1 MTATDSVVAAV
12 NKRLGLLRTSKDA
25 AAAATE
31 ATLAAVTPRFVAPM
45 FGRLDFLVSP
55 KTQQLLLLEVEAL
68 EPSLYFRHN
77 EGMATALAGKV
88 LETLSIVEEEIAARA
103 K

>member
-12 NKRLGLLRTSKDA
+12 NKRLGLLRTSKHVA
-25 AAAATE
+25 ADSEE
-31 ATLAAVTPRFVAPM
+31 ATPVPVAPRFVAPM

-68 EPSLYFRHN
+68 EPSLYFRYN

-88 LETLSIVEEEIAARA
+88 LEALSIVEEEFAARA
-103 K
+103 